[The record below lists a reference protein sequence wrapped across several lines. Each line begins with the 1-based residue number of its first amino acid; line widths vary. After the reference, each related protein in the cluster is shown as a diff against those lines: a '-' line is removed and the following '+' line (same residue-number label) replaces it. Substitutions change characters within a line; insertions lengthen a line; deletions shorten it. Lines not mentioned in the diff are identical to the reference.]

1 MAENLQTGNFGTK
14 TQSALENLG
23 FNGSELDEKTIE
35 KIKENCGEN
44 KELKK
49 DDVPEPKKDD
59 VPEPQ
64 KDVAPEPQKDVAPE
78 PQKDDVV
85 STGENGENI
94 YKELKD
100 RYKTG
105 DLPYIFKLGRRLKFK
120 GQISEKE
127 MTALNDFLFKNGYSS
142 DEIKQRDR
150 EYGIKRVWF
159 REKN

>member
-1 MAENLQTGNFGTK
+1 M
-14 TQSALENLG
+14 LENLG

-64 KDVAPEPQKDVAPE
+64 KDVAPEPQKD
-78 PQKDDVV
+78 DVV
-85 STGENGENI
+85 STGENGESI

-105 DLPYIFKLGRRLKFK
+105 DLPYIFKGGGRLKFK

-127 MTALNDFLFKNGYSS
+127 MTGT
-142 DEIKQRDR
+142 
-150 EYGIKRVWF
+150 KRF
-159 REKN
+159 FI